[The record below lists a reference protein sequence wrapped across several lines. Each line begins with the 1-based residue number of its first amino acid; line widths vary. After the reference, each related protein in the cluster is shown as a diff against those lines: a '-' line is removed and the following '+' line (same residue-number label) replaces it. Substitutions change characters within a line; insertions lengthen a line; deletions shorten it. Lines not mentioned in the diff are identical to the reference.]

1 MAVLF
6 PGQGCQFVGM
16 LGRLLKESLETKRM
30 VNIAEE
36 ILSFPLGRLIEEG
49 PVEQLT
55 QTEYA
60 QPAIVLTSLCHWN
73 LFLQRNPHERI
84 ACVAGHSVGE
94 YSALTAAGVFSF
106 DQVMALIVRL
116 LACFDASH

>member
-16 LGRLLKESLETKRM
+16 LSRLLKESPTVRRM

-36 ILSFPLGRLIEEG
+36 ILSFPLGKLIEEG

-55 QTEYA
+55 LTEYA
-60 QPAIVLTSLCHWN
+60 QPAIVLTSLCHWD
-73 LFLQRNPHERI
+73 LFLQRNPHGNI
-84 ACVAGHSVGE
+84 TCVAGHSVGE
-94 YSALTAAGVFSF
+94 YSALTAAGIFSF
-106 DQVMALIVRL
+106 DQAMTLAVRL
-116 LACFDASH
+116 CFRVPDL